1 MVKAQTSNSHTLVL
15 RGDKIVLNEA
25 LRLIRVYHDVSQKD
39 TALRLQISAPYLSEI
54 ETGKKEPT
62 VALLRK
68 YSEEF
73 DIPMS
78 SILFFSEHM
87 GDGKP
92 ASRLKT
98 AISSKV
104 LSLLQFIATRSGRH
118 AA

>member
-1 MVKAQTSNSHTLVL
+1 M
-15 RGDKIVLNEA
+15 LNEA
-25 LRLIRVYHDVSQKD
+25 LRLIRVYHDISQKV
-39 TALRLQISAPYLSEI
+39 AAARLQISAPYLSEI

-62 VALLRK
+62 MAVLRK

-87 GDGKP
+87 EDGR
-92 ASRLKT
+92 AGGRLKA

-104 LSLLQFIATRSGRH
+104 LSLLQFIAARSGRH

>member
-1 MVKAQTSNSHTLVL
+1 M
-15 RGDKIVLNEA
+15 LNEA
-25 LRLIRVYHDVSQKD
+25 LRLIRVYHDITQKD
-39 TALRLQISAPYLSEI
+39 AASRLQISSPYLSEI

-62 VALLRK
+62 MAVLRK
-68 YSEEF
+68 YSEVF

-87 GDGKP
+87 EDGRP
-92 ASRLKT
+92 TGHLKT

-104 LSLLQFIATRSGRH
+104 LSLLQFIAARSGRD